1 MFMWMYHSLINCLI
15 LSKMSK
21 IVFNDNVHEDD
32 VYLWIKEKIKQGQLK
47 NLKNCSNK
55 ELEQIAKMARTFINM
70 QIKMFNNIVQKQE
83 SK

>member
-1 MFMWMYHSLINCLI
+1 MYHLLNNFLI

-70 QIKMFNNIVQKQE
+70 QMKTANAIISNKTTPVK
-83 SK
+83 K